1 MWMIMLMGWLPWLL
15 LGSAAF
21 FLGWRAVRALEQRG
35 RSPEDIAALWERI
48 ESLEGTVTS
57 QERELQQILE
67 RQEFVERVVAGGKAS
82 MDGGNMT
89 AP

>member
-1 MWMIMLMGWLPWLL
+1 MWMLMLVGWLPWLL

-35 RSPEDIAALWERI
+35 TSSEDLAALWERI

-57 QERELQQILE
+57 QEHELQQILE
-67 RQEFVERVVAGGKAS
+67 RQQFVERVVADGKAS
-82 MDGGNMT
+82 ADGGMT
-89 AP
+89 AA

>member
-1 MWMIMLMGWLPWLL
+1 MWMLMLMGWLPWLL

-35 RSPEDIAALWERI
+35 HSPEDLAALWERI

-57 QERELQQILE
+57 HARELQQILE
-67 RQEFVERVVAGGKAS
+67 RQQFVERVVTEGRAS
-82 MDGGNMT
+82 MPNALDDT
-89 AP
+89 